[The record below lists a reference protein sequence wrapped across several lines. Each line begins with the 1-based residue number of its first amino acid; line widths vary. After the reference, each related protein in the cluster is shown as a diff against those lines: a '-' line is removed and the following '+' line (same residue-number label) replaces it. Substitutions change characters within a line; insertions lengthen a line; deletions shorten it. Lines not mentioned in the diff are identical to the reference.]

1 MYLDEAPI
9 SMGGRN
15 IDPYMTDMNRVEV
28 LPGPQGT
35 LYGASSQAGTVRL
48 ITNKPE
54 FNEFSAG
61 FDVSV
66 SETSGADGSNA
77 VEAYANIPIIDDT
90 LAARIAVYNVKEGGY
105 INNIRAT
112 KQIGLQNPG
121 FGGVV
126 PETRGSPKRSLG
138 RG

>member
-1 MYLDEAPI
+1 
-9 SMGGRN
+9 MGGRN

-61 FDVSV
+61 FDASV
-66 SETSGADGSNA
+66 ANTTSADRSNA
-77 VEAYANIPIIDDT
+77 LEAYANIPLIDDV
-90 LAARIAVYNVKEGGY
+90 LAARVAIYNAKEGGY
-105 INNIRAT
+105 INNIQAT
-112 KQIGLQNPG
+112 RQLPMTNPTIVAYG
-121 FGGVV
+121 YE
-126 PETRGSPKRSLG
+126 PETRAVSRNDHL
-138 RG
+138 